1 MAKIVFVDEDDKII
15 GSGTRKEALE
25 KGIIH
30 RIVQTFLVNS
40 KGELLIQK
48 RADILLSSPGKWD
61 ASSAGHVDEGEEYI
75 EAATREMQ
83 EEIGVQNILLK
94 KLKKIRTEEGLE
106 TGIQKRFCMLYTAS
120 YNGEIKFNRE
130 EVSEVMWI
138 QPKDLETWMARQ
150 SKDFAKGFLVSFKE
164 FSRLTA

>member
-48 RADILLSSPGKWD
+48 RADTLASSAGKWD
-61 ASSAGHVDEGEEYI
+61 SSSAGHVDEGEEYI
-75 EAATREMQ
+75 KAALREAE
-83 EEIGVQNILLK
+83 EEIGVKGILLK
-94 KLKKIRTEEGLE
+94 ELIKIRTEENLE
-106 TGIQKRFCMLYTAS
+106 MGKQKRFSTLYMGL
-120 YNGEIKFNRE
+120 YDGEIKFNTD
-130 EVSEVMWI
+130 EVSEVM
-138 QPKDLETWMARQ
+138 
-150 SKDFAKGFLVSFKE
+150 
-164 FSRLTA
+164 